1 MRIYVNTFR
10 NFINNNAGINTN
22 GRKNNEIKLRGFHSF
37 TINNFINLV
46 QRKVYK
52 PPIPKQIPVNSMY
65 FGIKR
70 SDEFQWMQNP
80 KNHDV
85 LKYIKAE
92 NEYTESVMKGT
103 KLLQQR
109 LTYELKKKLITQGTM
124 APIKIYADE
133 YEYYTILT
141 EHGLKYCRNKKGFPS
156 TEMVLLDSK
165 WLRETN
171 KHIRSLLISPDHRK
185 LAYLLEQEGEET
197 GVLHFK
203 NLNENSIIYDEKLK
217 KIFNFVW
224 GSNSKIIYYTITDE
238 QLRPYKVYAHH
249 IGSSPQDDILIYEE
263 KEKSSFVDIT
273 VTKDKSFITLNSNG
287 FSTSEVRLF
296 DAYHDFSKGFPE
308 LKLIE
313 PRSIGLEYYVDHHD
327 EFLYILTNADNAR
340 NFKLVR
346 ASLEKC
352 DKKNWETIFTV
363 KDSEKIE
370 DIDIFRK
377 FAVLFAKREG
387 LPIILCYNFV
397 SQDMHQIELPTK
409 FCVVSPETNIDYD
422 TDIVRFTCDSPFAHP
437 STYEYNME
445 TRRLRSV
452 RSNPINN
459 FDPALYTCYRTY
471 ANALDGAK
479 IPITLL
485 HKKSLTLDNK
495 NPLLIRSYGTYGV
508 SIEPDFQ
515 LEHFS
520 LLERGWIIALAHVRG
535 GSELGSTWYDQGRL
549 MNKKNSITDLISVID
564 YLIRTGY
571 SNPSLVASIGV
582 SAGGLLLGAAFN
594 MRPDLFRAIIL
605 RVPFLDPLSSML
617 NSDLPLTR
625 IEYNEWGN
633 PLENKETYEYL
644 ASYAPYDNI
653 SSIKSQ
659 QTCSILV
666 TAAMKDQ
673 RVSYWHPLKWV
684 ARMRIKQLIDKNDN
698 LLILKVDKERG
709 HFGAEND
716 QSKRIK
722 DVALELAFLISQ
734 VQNK

>member
-1 MRIYVNTFR
+1 MRIYVNSFR

-22 GRKNNEIKLRGFHSF
+22 GRKNNEFKLRGFHSF

-263 KEKSSFVDIT
+263 KDKSSFVDIT

-535 GSELGSTWYDQGRL
+535 GSELGSTWYDQGRM

>member
-1 MRIYVNTFR
+1 MSLSTQEFLINTEPMRIYVNTFR

-109 LTYELKKKLITQGTM
+109 LTYELKKKLITQGTGTM

-263 KEKSSFVDIT
+263 KDKSSFVDIT

-422 TDIVRFTCDSPFAHP
+422 TDI
-437 STYEYNME
+437 E
-445 TRRLRSV
+445 TTF
-452 RSNPINN
+452 N

-535 GSELGSTWYDQGRL
+535 GSELGSTW
-549 MNKKNSITDLISVID
+549 
-564 YLIRTGY
+564 TGY

>member
-80 KNHDV
+80 KNHTRNMITSSNTRIHHFQDV

-109 LTYELKKKLITQGTM
+109 LTY
-124 APIKIYADE
+124 
-133 YEYYTILT
+133 
-141 EHGLKYCRNKKGFPS
+141 GFPS

-224 GSNSKIIYYTITDE
+224 GSNNE

-263 KEKSSFVDIT
+263 KDKSSFVDIT

-370 DIDIFRK
+370 DIDIFR
-377 FAVLFAKREG
+377 
-387 LPIILCYNFV
+387 
-397 SQDMHQIELPTK
+397 
-409 FCVVSPETNIDYD
+409 
-422 TDIVRFTCDSPFAHP
+422 
-437 STYEYNME
+437 
-445 TRRLRSV
+445 
-452 RSNPINN
+452 
-459 FDPALYTCYRTY
+459 
-471 ANALDGAK
+471 
-479 IPITLL
+479 
-485 HKKSLTLDNK
+485 
-495 NPLLIRSYGTYGV
+495 
-508 SIEPDFQ
+508 
-515 LEHFS
+515 
-520 LLERGWIIALAHVRG
+520 
-535 GSELGSTWYDQGRL
+535 
-549 MNKKNSITDLISVID
+549 
-564 YLIRTGY
+564 
-571 SNPSLVASIGV
+571 
-582 SAGGLLLGAAFN
+582 
-594 MRPDLFRAIIL
+594 
-605 RVPFLDPLSSML
+605 
-617 NSDLPLTR
+617 
-625 IEYNEWGN
+625 
-633 PLENKETYEYL
+633 
-644 ASYAPYDNI
+644 
-653 SSIKSQ
+653 
-659 QTCSILV
+659 
-666 TAAMKDQ
+666 
-673 RVSYWHPLKWV
+673 
-684 ARMRIKQLIDKNDN
+684 
-698 LLILKVDKERG
+698 
-709 HFGAEND
+709 
-716 QSKRIK
+716 
-722 DVALELAFLISQ
+722 
-734 VQNK
+734 

>member
-1 MRIYVNTFR
+1 
-10 NFINNNAGINTN
+10 
-22 GRKNNEIKLRGFHSF
+22 
-37 TINNFINLV
+37 
-46 QRKVYK
+46 
-52 PPIPKQIPVNSMY
+52 
-65 FGIKR
+65 
-70 SDEFQWMQNP
+70 
-80 KNHDV
+80 
-85 LKYIKAE
+85 
-92 NEYTESVMKGT
+92 MKGT

-109 LTYELKKKLITQGTM
+109 LTYELKKKLITQGTGTM

-263 KEKSSFVDIT
+263 KDKSSFVDIT

-327 EFLYILTNADNAR
+327 
-340 NFKLVR
+340 
-346 ASLEKC
+346 
-352 DKKNWETIFTV
+352 
-363 KDSEKIE
+363 
-370 DIDIFRK
+370 K

-673 RVSYWHPLKWV
+673 R
-684 ARMRIKQLIDKNDN
+684 LIR
-698 LLILKVDKERG
+698 KE
-709 HFGAEND
+709 A
-716 QSKRIK
+716 I
-722 DVALELAFLISQ
+722 LELKMISQ
-734 VQNK
+734 KELKM